1 MKKDRLIDIYFN
13 FLRELYAN
21 AIGFDGKAGNFDYLM
36 EHKGIGFDGLPTIA
50 MDDYYMDRDK
60 FEEIVSR
67 YKKYE
72 MKKLRPYERKMLE
85 HELYLGAT
93 PTCNKESWEQRKQIY
108 KQQNNLKEVL

>member
-1 MKKDRLIDIYFN
+1 MKKDRLRDIYFN

-21 AIGFDGKAGNFDYLM
+21 AIGFDGKAGDFYYLM
-36 EHKGIGFDGLPTIA
+36 LHKEIGLDGRPTIA
-50 MDDYYMDRDK
+50 MDDYYIDRDK
-60 FEEIVSR
+60 FEEIVNR

-72 MKKLRPYERKMLE
+72 MKRLRPYERKALE

-108 KQQNNLKEVL
+108 EQKTI

>member
-1 MKKDRLIDIYFN
+1 MKKNKIIDVYFD

-21 AIGFDGKAGNFDYLM
+21 SIGFDGRAGDFDDLM
-36 EHKGIGFDGLPTIA
+36 LHKQIGLDGRPTIA
-50 MDDYYMDRDK
+50 MDDYYLDRDK
-60 FEEIVSR
+60 FEEIVNK

-85 HELYLGAT
+85 HELYLGAS

-108 KQQNNLKEVL
+108 KQQNNLKEGL